1 QFAAFLNAVTSDQD
15 ENGQPF
21 YSTPE
26 ASRSGMVP
34 LNIVKKDDQ
43 WSAREGMES
52 HPVVYVTW
60 FGASAYARWAG
71 GTLPSEAQWEV
82 ATNPRGMKPF
92 FWGEPLNEVYV
103 WYLGNSGGALKPVG
117 TRQANFL
124 GLFDTLGNVWEWCLD
139 AFDTEFPK
147 TALAKENDPVNL
159 APTPLKS
166 LRGGAWNSPA
176 AQLHV
181 AFRTGVN
188 PFQASGNIGFRV
200 LIPERP

>member
-1 QFAAFLNAVTSDQD
+1 
-15 ENGQPF
+15 
-21 YSTPE
+21 
-26 ASRSGMVP
+26 MVP